1 MNYPFYCPQCG
12 HKETISMPI
21 TEYISTGHMCSE
33 CKTEMIREVES
44 LVCGMSID
52 TTNTFFRKI
61 N

>member
-1 MNYPFYCPQCG
+1 
-12 HKETISMPI
+12 MPI

-44 LVCGMSID
+44 LVCGLSVD
-52 TTNTFFRKI
+52 KTGDFYRKC